1 MQDGAEDGEPPPG
14 HVDRMSLPR
23 PVATAAE
30 SIERDLVSGAHD
42 LARRAVQAM
51 GEALDSAGTDD
62 RQALV
67 DLMRVSAASLARVRP
82 AMSAIG
88 NAAAE
93 VHQKMVATIAAAGA
107 PRSAAREVVA
117 SYLRDL
123 DRAFAE
129 TVRQAAAIVPEDGA
143 VLTTS
148 LSRTVLDA
156 LAAAGP
162 ELVVVAESRPA
173 FEGRTTARLL
183 AEAGIDVLL
192 LSDAAAPGKVREAR
206 MVLIGADA
214 VLADGAV
221 VNKVGSYGIALA
233 AREAS
238 VPVYAACETLKI
250 SPLHT
255 MPPEVRDGAE
265 LWDAPPEGVA
275 VHNPYFEVVSAEL
288 LAGIVTER
296 GVVESDEAAR
306 IAAARRA
313 ALRAI
318 GAS

>member
-1 MQDGAEDGEPPPG
+1 MT
-14 HVDRMSLPR
+14 LPR
-23 PVATAAE
+23 PVTVAAE
-30 SIERDLVSGAHD
+30 AIEKDLVSGAHD
-42 LARRAVQAM
+42 LARRAVAAL

-62 RQALV
+62 RRALA

-88 NAAAE
+88 NATAE
-93 VHQKMVATIAAAGA
+93 VHQRLVKTIEEAGA
-107 PRSAAREVVA
+107 PRAAAREVVA
-117 SYLRDL
+117 SALRDL

-129 TVRQAAAIVPEDGA
+129 TVRQAAAIVPEKGA

-162 ELVVVAESRPA
+162 QLVVVAESRPA
-173 FEGRTTARLL
+173 LEGRTTARLL
-183 AEAGIDVLL
+183 AEAGLDVLL
-192 LSDAAAPGKVREAR
+192 VSDAAAPGKVRDAV

-255 MPPEVRDGAE
+255 MPPEVHDGGE
-265 LWDAPPEGVA
+265 LWDAPPAGVA
-275 VHNPYFEVVSAEL
+275 VFNPYFEVVSSEL

-296 GVVESDEAAR
+296 GVVEADEAAR

>member
-1 MQDGAEDGEPPPG
+1 
-14 HVDRMSLPR
+14 MSVPE
-23 PVATAAE
+23 PVAAAMKA
-30 SIERDLVSGAHD
+30 IETDLVSGA
-42 LARRAVQAM
+42 
-51 GEALDSAGTDD
+51 DD
-62 RQALV
+62 PREV
-67 DLMRVSAASLARVRP
+67 TDLMRVSAASLARVRP

-88 NAAAE
+88 NATAE
-93 VHQKMVATIAAAGA
+93 AYRRLSATLGSAGSPRAAG
-107 PRSAAREVVA
+107 REVLA
-117 SYLRDL
+117 TYLREL

-129 TVRQAAAIVPEDGA
+129 TVRQAAAIIPEDGT

-162 ELVVVAESRPA
+162 ARVVVAESRPA
-173 FEGRTTARLL
+173 YEGRETARLL
-183 AEAGIDVLL
+183 AEAGLDVVLV
-192 LSDAAAPGKVREAR
+192 SDAAAPGKVREVNL
-206 MVLIGADA
+206 VLIGADA

-250 SPLHT
+250 SPMHT
-255 MPPEVRDGAE
+255 MPPEMHDGSE
-265 LWDAPPEGVA
+265 LWDSPPGGVA
-275 VHNPYFEVVSAEL
+275 VVNPYFELVAADL
-288 LAGIVTER
+288 LTGIVTER
-296 GVVESDEAAR
+296 GVVEASEAAN
-306 IAAARRA
+306 IAAAKRA